1 MKYFIW
7 YGPSN
12 LRINLNPP
20 EGKSITA
27 LVQWKEWCKPAGE
40 EPDGDWQGPLQGR
53 LAGRP
58 ADGLAGQL
66 VWGFS
71 SSAAGEERDIGV
83 RRMYQGE

>member
-12 LRINLNPP
+12 LRIGLNPP
-20 EGKSITA
+20 EGKSRHLCNGKSGANQQEKSQMVIGRA
-27 LVQWKEWCKPAGE
+27 LCRA
-40 EPDGDWQGPLQGR
+40 DWP
-53 LAGRP
+53 GRP